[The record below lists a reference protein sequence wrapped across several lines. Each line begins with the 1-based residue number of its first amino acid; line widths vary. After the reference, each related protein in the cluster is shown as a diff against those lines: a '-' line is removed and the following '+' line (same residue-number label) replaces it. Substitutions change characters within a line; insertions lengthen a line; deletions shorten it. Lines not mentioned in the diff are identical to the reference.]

1 MNPGKPRILYVDDDP
16 RQLSAFKAAFRR
28 NYEIF
33 IAQSA
38 AEGKEE
44 LKKQPID
51 IIITD
56 QRMPDM
62 TGVEFLESIVK
73 EYPDL
78 IKILMTGYTDLKEAA
93 SAINK
98 GKIYCYLNKPWDE
111 VELSM
116 ILKNAYDICCTRRE
130 LKEKHAELQ
139 KTNNELEKFVYSA
152 SHDLR
157 APVLSIKGV
166 INFALSQTKP
176 KDQEYLLMI
185 EKSINRL
192 DVFVENIIN
201 YYQNV
206 KLRVSPV
213 EIRFDRMIEE
223 TWNSFNFIQNKSEI
237 EFRSQISQEEVF
249 KTDEF
254 RMQVILNNLLLNA
267 IKYQGKDNTTQR
279 ISVDIHVA
287 NNMATVSVSD
297 TGIGIEPEH
306 LDKIFNMFYRAT
318 QEKPGSG
325 LGLYIVREAVDKIDG
340 AIAVK
345 SVVGKGS
352 TFTVTIPGKE

>member
-1 MNPGKPRILYVDDDP
+1 
-16 RQLSAFKAAFRR
+16 
-28 NYEIF
+28 
-33 IAQSA
+33 
-38 AEGKEE
+38 
-44 LKKQPID
+44 
-51 IIITD
+51 
-56 QRMPDM
+56 
-62 TGVEFLESIVK
+62 
-73 EYPDL
+73 
-78 IKILMTGYTDLKEAA
+78 
-93 SAINK
+93 
-98 GKIYCYLNKPWDE
+98 
-111 VELSM
+111 M
-116 ILKNAYDICCTRRE
+116 ILKNAYDICCTRCE

-213 EIRFDRMIEE
+213 EIRFDKMIGE
-223 TWNSFNFIQNKSEI
+223 TWSSFNFIQNKSEI
-237 EFRSQISQEEVF
+237 EFRSTINQEEVF

-267 IKYQGKDNTTQR
+267 IKYQGKDNASQR
-279 ISVDIHVA
+279 ISVDVHVA

-306 LDKIFNMFYRAT
+306 MDKIFNMFYRAT

-325 LGLYIVREAVDKIDG
+325 LGLYIVRKAVDKIDG

-352 TFTVTIPGKE
+352 TFTVTIPGRE